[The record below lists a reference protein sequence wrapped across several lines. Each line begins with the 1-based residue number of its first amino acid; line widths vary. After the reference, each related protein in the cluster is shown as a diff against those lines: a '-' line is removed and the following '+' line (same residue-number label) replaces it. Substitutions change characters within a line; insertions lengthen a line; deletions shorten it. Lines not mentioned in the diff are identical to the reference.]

1 MADGDRL
8 FDDATRKRLL
18 ARTGFSE
25 GVDLARYGSARLA
38 ARPHLG
44 LAAHIH
50 GADGDRGGRLGRFAG
65 NAFLLVADSF
75 YRPARHLSPSHQK
88 RPPRALAVRIPRVR
102 PCNCDAL
109 GCPASRSFRRAP
121 PIPRSSPGA
130 HGRGLRRAPLPLVAH
145 GPTPFGSA
153 RIPPNALRG
162 DSGRAC
168 AHRLHGAGRPRTLR
182 ASRADAR
189 RRRP

>member
-1 MADGDRL
+1 MAGGDRL
-8 FDDATRKRLL
+8 FDDATRKRPLV
-18 ARTGFSE
+18 RTGFSE

-75 YRPARHLSPSHQK
+75 YRSARHLSPSRQK

-121 PIPRSSPGA
+121 PIPCSSPSA
-130 HGRGLRRAPLPLVAH
+130 HGRDLRLTPLPLVAH
-145 GPTPFGSA
+145 GPTPFGPGADPSKCFA
-153 RIPPNALRG
+153 RE
-162 DSGRAC
+162 
-168 AHRLHGAGRPRTLR
+168 
-182 ASRADAR
+182 
-189 RRRP
+189 

>member
-1 MADGDRL
+1 MAGGDRL
-8 FDDATRKRLL
+8 FDDATRKRPLV
-18 ARTGFSE
+18 RTGFSE

-75 YRPARHLSPSHQK
+75 YRSARHLSPSRQK

-109 GCPASRSFRRAP
+109 GCPSLSFLPASSSNTLFFAKCSWARPAP
-121 PIPRSSPGA
+121 HSSA
-130 HGRGLRRAPLPLVAH
+130 
-145 GPTPFGSA
+145 
-153 RIPPNALRG
+153 
-162 DSGRAC
+162 SGRAWPDPF
-168 AHRLHGAGRPRTLR
+168 RPGADP
-182 ASRADAR
+182 SKCFAR
-189 RRRP
+189 E

>member
-1 MADGDRL
+1 MAGGDRL
-8 FDDATRKRLL
+8 FDDATRKRPLV
-18 ARTGFSE
+18 RTGFSE

-75 YRPARHLSPSHQK
+75 YRSARHLSPSRQK

-121 PIPRSSPGA
+121 PIPCSSPSA
-130 HGRGLRRAPLPLVAH
+130 HGRDLRLTPLPLVAH
-145 GPTPFGSA
+145 GPTPFGPA
-153 RIPPNALRG
+153 RILPNALRG
-162 DSGRAC
+162 NSGR
-168 AHRLHGAGRPRTLR
+168 LR
-182 ASRADAR
+182 SPSTWR
-189 RRRP
+189 